1 MQVIPYKWMKK
12 KFCEWCSFLGIYNNK
27 KGNCILCESKS
38 LSEDEICEKKFLW
51 EEFKYKKYIWYYV
64 ETIDAISQNYQKKS
78 SSGGLTTSLLA
89 DLLERKEIDYAIVV
103 WWSQKH
109 MDFRYT
115 KVDHCKDLYHTQRSA
130 YYPISLIQAI
140 NILEKNKGVCAITC
154 IPSAAK
160 AFELLKE
167 TQPELK
173 NKIKYLI
180 GLTYHSTKT
189 KQYTQ
194 YLCKK
199 SGKNNGLKDVIYCSY
214 RNKDTIANSLHDFVI
229 RTEIQEW
236 KISWKKRKWL
246 DWSIWLL
253 QEFSSNFV
261 DDHYCECAD
270 ISVMDAWHKN
280 YKDNHWTSL
289 AIVRNQ
295 KLLSYIK
302 SNKDLIINKVSTNII
317 LDSQKSGIDSKN
329 KELAIRLK
337 LYKMIYNISIPK
349 RVSPK
354 FWKNPIKII
363 KTIFHLWIQVI
374 MEKKFIRWKN
384 IDNTIIISSKIYW
397 FLQKIDKIC
406 DKIICILNLW
416 K

>member
-1 MQVIPYKWMKK
+1 
-12 KFCEWCSFLGIYNNK
+12 
-27 KGNCILCESKS
+27 
-38 LSEDEICEKKFLW
+38 
-51 EEFKYKKYIWYYV
+51 
-64 ETIDAISQNYQKKS
+64 
-78 SSGGLTTSLLA
+78 
-89 DLLERKEIDYAIVV
+89 
-103 WWSQKH
+103 

-236 KISWKKRKWL
+236 KIS
-246 DWSIWLL
+246 
-253 QEFSSNFV
+253 
-261 DDHYCECAD
+261 
-270 ISVMDAWHKN
+270 
-280 YKDNHWTSL
+280 
-289 AIVRNQ
+289 
-295 KLLSYIK
+295 
-302 SNKDLIINKVSTNII
+302 
-317 LDSQKSGIDSKN
+317 
-329 KELAIRLK
+329 
-337 LYKMIYNISIPK
+337 
-349 RVSPK
+349 
-354 FWKNPIKII
+354 
-363 KTIFHLWIQVI
+363 
-374 MEKKFIRWKN
+374 
-384 IDNTIIISSKIYW
+384 
-397 FLQKIDKIC
+397 
-406 DKIICILNLW
+406 
-416 K
+416 